1 MVGKGV
7 ITTHT
12 HLAVGEEHSCF
23 VRRVGHHIAVPFTL
37 EMGMR
42 DRGKREELGGVGEV
56 EGRLEQEKEVK
67 ERGRTKDE
75 SMEERGG

>member
-42 DRGKREELGGVGEV
+42 DRGKREEWGGVGEV
-56 EGRLEQEKEVK
+56 EGRLEEEKAG
-67 ERGRTKDE
+67 ERKRTNK
-75 SMEERGG
+75 R